1 MFSKTLKT
9 LLTIFLEDMDTG
21 KESIKHTNHDKQ
33 LNVGNAIENSKE
45 SESLPEGE
53 NYLLITE
60 HAYTQVDDKNQVRNA
75 LNASVLAWR

>member
-1 MFSKTLKT
+1 MLSKTLKT
-9 LLTIFLEDMDTG
+9 LLTIFSEDMDTG

-45 SESLPEGE
+45 SEYLPEGE